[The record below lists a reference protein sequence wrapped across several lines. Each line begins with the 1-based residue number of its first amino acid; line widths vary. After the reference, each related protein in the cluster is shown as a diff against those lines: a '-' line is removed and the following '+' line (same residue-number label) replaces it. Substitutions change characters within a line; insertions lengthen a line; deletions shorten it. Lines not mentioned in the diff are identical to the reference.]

1 MAGMIDFKGTE
12 FEESTATFN
21 AKGLEVVW
29 KKKGIVLNDVAGCQ
43 IDASLSFIDKNTGKP
58 WDMKSDLNDKD
69 LNSYSNLR
77 VRFAAKSRSPGC
89 NFDLTGVS
97 KLDFE
102 KDTTP

>member
-77 VRFAAKSRSPGC
+77 VRFAVKSRSPGC
-89 NFDLTGVS
+89 NFNLTGVS